1 MKVARERIGLMFTRP
16 RVTLSM
22 LPVLLLGA
30 GPAASIDRT
39 LAERSA
45 ATQPCPTRDV
55 RVDGKSLHFIVCDGR
70 RQAPVIILEAGAT
83 LDSTEWTGVI
93 AQLAGRTDATIIA
106 YDRAGMGKSQAL
118 DTPYDIVQEV
128 DRLHAALRKLKR
140 ARPLLLVGHSYGGY
154 LIQLYAHR
162 HRRDVAGLVYVDAN
176 TITGIGGVEG
186 AKALIDPVIE
196 ADRKGQGRFND
207 MRLARGY
214 VAATETMVRIPP
226 PAGIPV
232 TVITQGAIDL
242 PMTDPGLKRWRD
254 GHLALAKAS
263 GGRMIYADGAGHLIP
278 TEKPKIVADAILA
291 TLNAAR
297 GSPAN

>member
-1 MKVARERIGLMFTRP
+1 MPFIP
-16 RVTLSM
+16 RFVLSM
-22 LPVLLLGA
+22 LPVLLLSV
-30 GPAASIDRT
+30 GPAA
-39 LAERSA
+39 AEKPAPAQSCA
-45 ATQPCPTRDV
+45 ARDV
-55 RVDGKSLHFIVCDGR
+55 AVDGKSLHFVICAGR
-70 RQAPVIILEAGAT
+70 PHGPVVLLEAGAT

-106 YDRAGMGKSQAL
+106 YDRAGMGKSHAL

-128 DRLHAALRKLKR
+128 DRLHTALGKLKR
-140 ARPLLLVGHSYGGY
+140 ARPLLLVGHSYGGF
-154 LIQLYAHR
+154 LIQLYADR
-162 HRRDVAGLVYVDAN
+162 HRKDVAGLVYVDAN
-176 TITGIGGVEG
+176 TIAGIGGVEG

-214 VAATETMVRIPP
+214 VAATEAMVRVPP
-226 PAGIPV
+226 PTGIPV

-297 GSPAN
+297 GSPEKP